1 MKYLIGGFILI
12 TFNANNWWWTGFF
25 IFVALE
31 LFAFIVES
39 KKALQEVKQSKKPQL
54 LKANGDPYTEADLEF
69 IWKHGYQSALEMVQQ
84 TKQ

>member
-12 TFNANNWWWTGFF
+12 TFNASAWWWAGY
-25 IFVALE
+25 FVFVLLE
-31 LFAFIVES
+31 LFGFILEA
-39 KKALQEVKQSKKPQL
+39 KKSILEVKEKKPQL